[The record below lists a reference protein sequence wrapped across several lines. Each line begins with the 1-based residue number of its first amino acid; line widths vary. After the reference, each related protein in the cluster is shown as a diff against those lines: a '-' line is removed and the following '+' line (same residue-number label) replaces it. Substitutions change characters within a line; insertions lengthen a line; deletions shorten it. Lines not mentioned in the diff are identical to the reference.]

1 VRRPRRALAAAGLL
15 LLLLAVAV
23 AVLVGRG
30 DDDARSGA
38 PEGTPARGAATT
50 TDAAPATPG
59 AAGPGSA
66 TKRDGAD
73 RPGAGAGGAAG
84 DAAGSGGTRVAP
96 LRPDE
101 AGDPAL
107 VPPPPTAPGTA
118 YVALGDSLA
127 QGIQNIDG
135 RLRTTNQGYPDA
147 LAARLRAAGTPVS
160 LGRVGCSGATVRSLV
175 EGARDC
181 LPPPPRPLAYANRDP
196 GTSQLAWAEDWLR
209 RRGDRPTLLTIDIGA
224 NDLLGCFTPNVSRVR
239 ACFDERLPAVEARL
253 RDVARRLR
261 AAAGPRT
268 VLAAMTYYDPAVALV
283 RIGATRDA
291 AVAFHDAVRR
301 RANPAIVEVYEAEG
315 FAVARVDRVFRSHRP
330 ATADGVVERTCDLT
344 RLCTLADF
352 HPTAEGYALIGDA
365 FARVVRGR
373 VARVTG

>member
-1 VRRPRRALAAAGLL
+1 VRRPRLALAAAGLL
-15 LLLLAVAV
+15 LVLVAVAV
-23 AVLVGRG
+23 AVLAGRG
-30 DDDARSGA
+30 DDEAQRSGA
-38 PEGTPARGAATT
+38 PASTAARGAATRPT
-50 TDAAPATPG
+50 TDDAPAGPGAVDPGAGDDAGQDG
-59 AAGPGSA
+59 AAGNDA
-66 TKRDGAD
+66 DG
-73 RPGAGAGGAAG
+73 R
-84 DAAGSGGTRVAP
+84 SVAP

-127 QGIQNIDG
+127 QGLQNIDG

-147 LAARLRAAGTPVS
+147 LAARLRAAGTPVR
-160 LGRVGCSGATVRSLV
+160 LGRVGCSGATVRSLM
-175 EGARDC
+175 EGAREC
-181 LPPPPRPLAYANRDP
+181 LPPPPRPLAYANRGPD
-196 GTSQLAWAEDWLR
+196 TSQLAWAEDWLR

-224 NDLLGCFTPNVSRVR
+224 NDLLGCATPDAGRVR
-239 ACFDERLPAVEARL
+239 ACFDERLPAVQARL

-301 RANPAIVEVYEAEG
+301 RANPAIVATYEAEG
-315 FAVARVDRVFRSHRP
+315 FAVARVDRVFRSDRP

-352 HPTAEGYALIGDA
+352 HPTARGYALIGDA
-365 FARVVRGR
+365 FARVVRDR
-373 VARVTG
+373 VARVAG